1 MEIFYLVI
9 LGIVQGLTEFL
20 PISSSGHLVLLS
32 EWFGISDSL
41 FVSILLHLAT
51 FFSIVV
57 VLRKEVFYLI
67 RHPFSKET
75 IRLAIATIPTCI
87 LALILMP
94 LIDQS
99 FEGAFLPFCFLISAV
114 LLMATDL
121 ASKRKE
127 NFPVQSQLTNKNA
140 IIMGIGQGLAIF
152 PGISRSGTTICAGI
166 LSGVP
171 KEECAKFSFLMSL
184 PIILLSMAMEIYKIV
199 AKDYIIS
206 VNVIGVILSFVI
218 AFLVGIF
225 AIKVMLRLTQ
235 KASFRYFAFYLIVI
249 SVLAFC
255 I

>member
-9 LGIVQGLTEFL
+9 LGLVQGLTEFL
-20 PISSSGHLVLLS
+20 PVSSSGHLVLLS
-32 EWFGISDSL
+32 KWFGISDSL

-51 FFSIVV
+51 FFSILV

-67 RHPFSKET
+67 RHPFSKDT

-87 LALILMP
+87 LALVLMP

-99 FEGAFLPFCFLISAV
+99 FEGIFLPFCFLISAL
-114 LLMATDL
+114 LLMVTDL
-121 ASKRKE
+121 TTKRKS
-127 NFPVQSQLTNKNA
+127 FPLQSQLTNKNA
-140 IIMGIGQGLAIF
+140 FLMGIGQGLAIF
-152 PGISRSGTTICAGI
+152 PGISRSGTTICVGLLAG
-166 LSGVP
+166 SP
-171 KEECAKFSFLMSL
+171 KDECAKFSFLMSL

-199 AKDYIIS
+199 AKSYVIK
-206 VNVIGVILSFVI
+206 VNVIGMILSFVF
-218 AFLVGIF
+218 AFVVGIF

>member
-9 LGIVQGLTEFL
+9 LGLVQGLTEFL
-20 PISSSGHLVLLS
+20 PVSSSGHLVLLS
-32 EWFGISDSL
+32 KWFGISDSL

-51 FFSIVV
+51 FFSILV

-67 RHPFSKET
+67 RHPFSKDT

-87 LALILMP
+87 LALVLMP

-99 FEGAFLPFCFLISAV
+99 FEGIFLPFCFLISAL
-114 LLMATDL
+114 LLMVTDL
-121 ASKRKE
+121 TTKRKS
-127 NFPVQSQLTNKNA
+127 FPLQSQLTNKNA
-140 IIMGIGQGLAIF
+140 FLMGIGQGLAIF
-152 PGISRSGTTICAGI
+152 PGISRSGTTICVGLLAG
-166 LSGVP
+166 SP
-171 KEECAKFSFLMSL
+171 KDECAKFSFLMSL

-206 VNVIGVILSFVI
+206 VNVAGVILSFVI

>member
-32 EWFGISDSL
+32 KWFGISDSL

-51 FFSIVV
+51 FFSILV

-67 RHPFSKET
+67 RHPFSKDT

-87 LALILMP
+87 LALVLMP

-99 FEGAFLPFCFLISAV
+99 FEGIFLPFCFLISAL
-114 LLMATDL
+114 LLMVTDL
-121 ASKRKE
+121 TTKRKS
-127 NFPVQSQLTNKNA
+127 FPLQSQLTNQNA
-140 IIMGIGQGLAIF
+140 FLMGIGQGLAIF

-166 LSGVP
+166 LSGAP
-171 KEECAKFSFLMSL
+171 KDECAKFSFLMSL

-199 AKDYIIS
+199 AKDYVIS
-206 VNVIGVILSFVI
+206 VNVVGVILSFVI
-218 AFLVGIF
+218 AFFVGIF

>member
-20 PISSSGHLVLLS
+20 PVSSSGHLVLLS
-32 EWFGISDSL
+32 KWFGISDSL

-51 FFSIVV
+51 FFSILV
-57 VLRKEVFYLI
+57 VLRKEAFYLI
-67 RHPFSKET
+67 RHPFSKDT

-87 LALILMP
+87 LALVLMP

-99 FEGAFLPFCFLISAV
+99 FEGIFLPFCFLISAL
-114 LLMATDL
+114 LLMVTDL
-121 ASKRKE
+121 TTKRKS
-127 NFPVQSQLTNKNA
+127 FPLQSQLTNKNA
-140 IIMGIGQGLAIF
+140 FLMGIGQGLAIF
-152 PGISRSGTTICAGI
+152 PGISRSGTTICVGLLAG
-166 LSGVP
+166 SP
-171 KEECAKFSFLMSL
+171 KDECAKFSFLMSL

-199 AKDYIIS
+199 AKSYVIK
-206 VNVIGVILSFVI
+206 VNVIGMILSFILAFVI
-218 AFLVGIF
+218 GIF

>member
-9 LGIVQGLTEFL
+9 LGLVQGLTEFL
-20 PISSSGHLVLLS
+20 PVSSSGHLVLLS
-32 EWFGISDSL
+32 KWFGISDSL

-51 FFSIVV
+51 FFSILV
-57 VLRKEVFYLI
+57 VLRKEIFYLI
-67 RHPFSKET
+67 RHPFSKDT

-87 LALILMP
+87 LALVLMP

-99 FEGAFLPFCFLISAV
+99 FEGIFLPFCFLISAL
-114 LLMATDL
+114 LLMVTDL
-121 ASKRKE
+121 TTKRKS
-127 NFPVQSQLTNKNA
+127 FPLQSQLTNKNA

-166 LSGVP
+166 LSGAP

-199 AKDYIIS
+199 AKSYVIK
-206 VNVIGVILSFVI
+206 VNVIGMILSFI
-218 AFLVGIF
+218 LAFVVGIF

>member
-1 MEIFYLVI
+1 MGSFYLVI
-9 LGIVQGLTEFL
+9 LGLVQGLTEFL
-20 PISSSGHLVLLS
+20 PVSSSGHLVLLS
-32 EWFGISDSL
+32 KWFGISDSL

-51 FFSIVV
+51 FFSILV

-67 RHPFSKET
+67 RHPFSKDT

-87 LALILMP
+87 LALVLMP

-99 FEGAFLPFCFLISAV
+99 FEGIFLPFCFLISAL
-114 LLMATDL
+114 LLMVTDL
-121 ASKRKE
+121 TTKRKS
-127 NFPVQSQLTNKNA
+127 FPLQSQLTNQNA
-140 IIMGIGQGLAIF
+140 FLMGIGQGLAIF
-152 PGISRSGTTICAGI
+152 PGISRSGTTICVGLLAG
-166 LSGVP
+166 SP
-171 KEECAKFSFLMSL
+171 KDECAKFSFLMSL

-206 VNVIGVILSFVI
+206 VNVAGVILSFVI

>member
-9 LGIVQGLTEFL
+9 LGLVQGLTEFL
-20 PISSSGHLVLLS
+20 PVSSSGHLVLLS
-32 EWFGISDSL
+32 KWFGISDSL

-51 FFSIVV
+51 FFSILV

-67 RHPFSKET
+67 RHPFSKDT

-87 LALILMP
+87 LALVLMP

-99 FEGAFLPFCFLISAV
+99 FEGIFLPFCFLISAL
-114 LLMATDL
+114 LLMVTDL
-121 ASKRKE
+121 TTKRKS
-127 NFPVQSQLTNKNA
+127 FSLQSQLTNKNA
-140 IIMGIGQGLAIF
+140 FLMGIGQGLAIF
-152 PGISRSGTTICAGI
+152 PGISRSGTTICVGLLAG
-166 LSGVP
+166 SP
-171 KEECAKFSFLMSL
+171 KDECAKFSFLMSL

-199 AKDYIIS
+199 AKSYVIK
-206 VNVIGVILSFVI
+206 VNVIGMILSFILAFVI
-218 AFLVGIF
+218 GIF

>member
-20 PISSSGHLVLLS
+20 PVSSSGHLVLLS
-32 EWFGISDSL
+32 KWFGISDSL

-51 FFSIVV
+51 FFSILV

-67 RHPFSKET
+67 RHPFSKDT

-87 LALILMP
+87 LALVLMP

-99 FEGAFLPFCFLISAV
+99 FEGIFLPFCFLISAL
-114 LLMATDL
+114 LLMVTDL
-121 ASKRKE
+121 TTKRKS
-127 NFPVQSQLTNKNA
+127 FPLQSQLTNKNA
-140 IIMGIGQGLAIF
+140 FLMGIGQGLAIF
-152 PGISRSGTTICAGI
+152 PGISRSGTTICVGLLAG
-166 LSGVP
+166 SP
-171 KEECAKFSFLMSL
+171 KDECAKFSFLMSL

-199 AKDYIIS
+199 AKSYVIKVNII
-206 VNVIGVILSFVI
+206 GMILSFILAFVI
-218 AFLVGIF
+218 GIF

>member
-9 LGIVQGLTEFL
+9 LGLVQGLTEFL
-20 PISSSGHLVLLS
+20 PVSSSGHLVLLS
-32 EWFGISDSL
+32 KWFGISDSL

-51 FFSIVV
+51 FFSILV

-67 RHPFSKET
+67 RHPFSKDT

-87 LALILMP
+87 LALVLMP

-99 FEGAFLPFCFLISAV
+99 FEGIFLPFCFLISAL
-114 LLMATDL
+114 LLMVTDL
-121 ASKRKE
+121 TIKRKS
-127 NFPVQSQLTNKNA
+127 FPLQSQLTNKNA
-140 IIMGIGQGLAIF
+140 FLMGIGQGLAIF
-152 PGISRSGTTICAGI
+152 PGISRSGTTICVGLLAG
-166 LSGVP
+166 SP
-171 KEECAKFSFLMSL
+171 KDECAKFSFLMSL

-199 AKDYIIS
+199 AKSYVIK
-206 VNVIGVILSFVI
+206 VNVIGMILSFI
-218 AFLVGIF
+218 LAFVVGIF

>member
-57 VLRKEVFYLI
+57 VLRKEVFYFI

-99 FEGAFLPFCFLISAV
+99 FEGIFLPFCFLISAL
-114 LLMATDL
+114 LLMVTDL
-121 ASKRKE
+121 TTKRKS
-127 NFPVQSQLTNKNA
+127 FPLQSQLTNKNA
-140 IIMGIGQGLAIF
+140 FLMGIGQGLAIF

-166 LSGVP
+166 LSGAP

-206 VNVIGVILSFVI
+206 VNVVGVILSFVI

-249 SVLAFC
+249 SVWAFC

>member
-9 LGIVQGLTEFL
+9 LGLVQGLTEFL
-20 PISSSGHLVLLS
+20 PVSSSGHLVLLS
-32 EWFGISDSL
+32 KWFGISDSL

-51 FFSIVV
+51 FFSILV

-67 RHPFSKET
+67 RHPFSKDT

-87 LALILMP
+87 LALVLMP

-99 FEGAFLPFCFLISAV
+99 FEGIFLPFCFLISAL
-114 LLMATDL
+114 LLMVTDL
-121 ASKRKE
+121 TTKRKS
-127 NFPVQSQLTNKNA
+127 FPLQSQLTNQNA
-140 IIMGIGQGLAIF
+140 FLMGIGQGLAIF
-152 PGISRSGTTICAGI
+152 PGISRSGTTICVGLLAG
-166 LSGVP
+166 SP
-171 KEECAKFSFLMSL
+171 KDECAKFSFLMSL

-206 VNVIGVILSFVI
+206 VNVAGVILSFVI

>member
-57 VLRKEVFYLI
+57 VLRKEVFYFI

-99 FEGAFLPFCFLISAV
+99 FEGIFLPFCFLISAL
-114 LLMATDL
+114 LLMVTDL
-121 ASKRKE
+121 TTKRKS
-127 NFPVQSQLTNKNA
+127 FPLQSQLTNKNA
-140 IIMGIGQGLAIF
+140 FLMGIGQGLAIF

-166 LSGVP
+166 LSGAP

-184 PIILLSMAMEIYKIV
+184 PIILLSMAM
-199 AKDYIIS
+199 
-206 VNVIGVILSFVI
+206 
-218 AFLVGIF
+218 
-225 AIKVMLRLTQ
+225 
-235 KASFRYFAFYLIVI
+235 
-249 SVLAFC
+249 
-255 I
+255 

>member
-1 MEIFYLVI
+1 
-9 LGIVQGLTEFL
+9 
-20 PISSSGHLVLLS
+20 
-32 EWFGISDSL
+32 
-41 FVSILLHLAT
+41 
-51 FFSIVV
+51 
-57 VLRKEVFYLI
+57 
-67 RHPFSKET
+67 
-75 IRLAIATIPTCI
+75 
-87 LALILMP
+87 
-94 LIDQS
+94 
-99 FEGAFLPFCFLISAV
+99 
-114 LLMATDL
+114 MATDL

-127 NFPVQSQLTNKNA
+127 KFPVQSQLTNKNA

-166 LSGVP
+166 LSGAP

>member
-57 VLRKEVFYLI
+57 VLRKEVFYFI

-99 FEGAFLPFCFLISAV
+99 FEGIFLPFCFLISAL
-114 LLMATDL
+114 LLMVTDL
-121 ASKRKE
+121 TTKRKS
-127 NFPVQSQLTNKNA
+127 FPLQSQLTNKNA
-140 IIMGIGQGLAIF
+140 FLMGIGQGLAIF

-166 LSGVP
+166 LSGAP

-206 VNVIGVILSFVI
+206 VNVVGVILSFVI
-218 AFLVGIF
+218 AFFVVLF

-249 SVLAFC
+249 SVWAFC

>member
-9 LGIVQGLTEFL
+9 LGLVQGLTEFL
-20 PISSSGHLVLLS
+20 PVSSSGHLVLLS
-32 EWFGISDSL
+32 KWFGISDSL

-51 FFSIVV
+51 FFSILV

-67 RHPFSKET
+67 RHPFSKDT

-87 LALILMP
+87 LALVLMP

-99 FEGAFLPFCFLISAV
+99 FEGIFLPFCFLISAL
-114 LLMATDL
+114 LLMVTDL
-121 ASKRKE
+121 TTKRKS
-127 NFPVQSQLTNKNA
+127 FPLQSQLTNKNA
-140 IIMGIGQGLAIF
+140 FLMGIGQGLAIF
-152 PGISRSGTTICAGI
+152 PGISRSGTTICVGLLAG
-166 LSGVP
+166 SP
-171 KEECAKFSFLMSL
+171 KDECAKFSFLMSL

-199 AKDYIIS
+199 AKSYVIK
-206 VNVIGVILSFVI
+206 VNVIGMILSFI
-218 AFLVGIF
+218 LAFVVGIF

>member
-57 VLRKEVFYLI
+57 VLRKEVFYFI

-121 ASKRKE
+121 AGKRKE
-127 NFPVQSQLTNKNA
+127 KFPVQSQLTNKNA

-166 LSGVP
+166 LSGAP

-184 PIILLSMAMEIYKIV
+184 PIILLSMAMEIYKIA
-199 AKDYIIS
+199 AKDYVIS
-206 VNVIGVILSFVI
+206 VNVVGVILSFVI

>member
-57 VLRKEVFYLI
+57 VLRKEVFYFI

-99 FEGAFLPFCFLISAV
+99 FEGIFLPFCFLISAL
-114 LLMATDL
+114 LLMVTDL
-121 ASKRKE
+121 TTKRKS
-127 NFPVQSQLTNKNA
+127 FPLQSQLTNKNA
-140 IIMGIGQGLAIF
+140 FLMGIGQGLAIF

-166 LSGVP
+166 LSGAP

-184 PIILLSMAMEIYKIV
+184 PIILLSMAMEIYKIA
-199 AKDYIIS
+199 AKDYVIS
-206 VNVIGVILSFVI
+206 VNVVGVILSFVI

>member
-57 VLRKEVFYLI
+57 VLRKEVFYFI

-99 FEGAFLPFCFLISAV
+99 FEGIFLPFCFLISAL
-114 LLMATDL
+114 LLMVTDL
-121 ASKRKE
+121 TTKRKS
-127 NFPVQSQLTNKNA
+127 FPLQSQLTNKNA
-140 IIMGIGQGLAIF
+140 FLMGIGQGLAIF

-166 LSGVP
+166 LSGAP

-184 PIILLSMAMEIYKIV
+184 PIILLSIAMEIYKIV
-199 AKDYIIS
+199 AKDYVIS
-206 VNVIGVILSFVI
+206 VNVVGVILSFVI

>member
-32 EWFGISDSL
+32 EWFVISDSL

-57 VLRKEVFYLI
+57 VLRKEAFYLI

-127 NFPVQSQLTNKNA
+127 KFPVQSQLTNKNA
-140 IIMGIGQGLAIF
+140 FLMGIGQGLAIF

-166 LSGVP
+166 LSGAP

-206 VNVIGVILSFVI
+206 VNVVGVILSFVI

>member
-99 FEGAFLPFCFLISAV
+99 FEGIFLPFCFLISAL
-114 LLMATDL
+114 LLMVTDL
-121 ASKRKE
+121 TTKRKS
-127 NFPVQSQLTNKNA
+127 FPLQSQLTNKNA

-166 LSGVP
+166 LSGAP

-206 VNVIGVILSFVI
+206 VNVVGVILSFVI

-249 SVLAFC
+249 SVWAFC

>member
-1 MEIFYLVI
+1 MEIFYFVI

-20 PISSSGHLVLLS
+20 PVSSSGHLVLLS
-32 EWFGISDSL
+32 KWFGISDSL

-57 VLRKEVFYLI
+57 VLRKEVFYFI

-99 FEGAFLPFCFLISAV
+99 FEGIFLPFCFLISAL
-114 LLMATDL
+114 LLMVTDL
-121 ASKRKE
+121 TTKRKS
-127 NFPVQSQLTNKNA
+127 FPLQSQLTNKNA
-140 IIMGIGQGLAIF
+140 FLMGIGQGLAIF

-166 LSGVP
+166 LSGAP

>member
-9 LGIVQGLTEFL
+9 LGLVQGLTEFL
-20 PISSSGHLVLLS
+20 PVSSSGHLVLLS
-32 EWFGISDSL
+32 KWFGISDSL

-51 FFSIVV
+51 FFSILV

-67 RHPFSKET
+67 RHPFSKDT

-87 LALILMP
+87 LALVLMP

-114 LLMATDL
+114 LLMVTDL
-121 ASKRKE
+121 TTKRKS
-127 NFPVQSQLTNKNA
+127 FSLQSQLTNKNA
-140 IIMGIGQGLAIF
+140 IIMGIGQGFAIF

-166 LSGVP
+166 LSGAP
-171 KEECAKFSFLMSL
+171 KDECAKFSFLMSL

-199 AKDYIIS
+199 AKSYVIK
-206 VNVIGVILSFVI
+206 VNVIGMILSFVF
-218 AFLVGIF
+218 AFVVGIF